1 LFQEFLFEL
10 IIKLGICNVGH
21 NQLSI
26 LELGE
31 IGGAV
36 DDQIPYAEL
45 FWFEAT
51 LEYLEYI
58 TIFLRKGACLETYSA
73 T

>member
-1 LFQEFLFEL
+1 
-10 IIKLGICNVGH
+10 VGP
-21 NQLSI
+21 NQLSM

-36 DDQIPYAEL
+36 DDQIPDVEL

-58 TIFLRKGACLETYSA
+58 IVFLRTRACLETYSA
-73 T
+73 TQKCHMVVRAVDY